1 MAWVMQ
7 NQLLRSMNK
16 LELLRGEKKKRKRD
30 MSGYYPCIFENA
42 IRIFEGLAILTLL
55 LTGLPLF
62 GCRTKDAKDAALVLS
77 QDELCCHEPN
87 ATMHIIPEKRN
98 VWKQ

>member
-16 LELLRGEKKKRKRD
+16 LELLRGKKKKR
-30 MSGYYPCIFENA
+30 IFENA